1 MKTTSKVIVVSSIIL
16 VLSLGF
22 LLMQILGYKGESI
35 SAIDLSN
42 EQKSTIIAT
51 PTKTIDEYT
60 PNECLYVLNGKIK
73 NSNFYKSEVTGTI
86 EAKAMLVIDITQNVA
101 NQKIKANG
109 VMFAE
114 CISTSS
120 MVNVGKQTYY
130 ENNKVVLRDASDAKN
145 KKWKTNLTLY
155 AIDDYIKEYGV
166 DQRELSNYILNDE
179 TIVSS
184 ELLSCENNNYTFK
197 YVLDTVKATPFYKI
211 NMIKMGDLKSSPV
224 FNSCEIIITM
234 NANFE
239 PISIESI
246 DNYNVAQFGLKIK
259 CTSHLTESFSAFN
272 DTTLE
277 IPNENL
283 FRNKLD

>member
-42 EQKSTIIAT
+42 KKKSTIITT
-51 PTKTIDEYT
+51 PTKAIDKYS

-130 ENNKVVLRDASDAKN
+130 ENDKVVLRDASDAKN
-145 KKWKTNLTLY
+145 NKWNTKLAVYDFDN
-155 AIDDYIKEYGV
+155 YIKEYGV
-166 DQRELSNYILNDE
+166 DQRELTNYILNDD
-179 TIVSS
+179 TIISS
-184 ELLSCENNNYTFK
+184 ELVSSTNDEYVFK
-197 YVLDTVKATPFYKI
+197 YKLDTIKATPFYKI

-224 FNSCEIIITM
+224 FSSCEIIVTM
-234 NANFE
+234 KTNFE
-239 PISIESI
+239 PISIECI
-246 DNYNVAQFGLKIK
+246 DKYNVAQFGQKVQ
-259 CTSHLTESFSAFN
+259 CSSHLKETFSAFN
-272 DTTLE
+272 DATIT
-277 IPNENL
+277 IPNEEL
-283 FRNKLD
+283 FKSEL

>member
-60 PNECLYVLNGKIK
+60 PNECLYALNGKIAI
-73 NSNFYKSEVTGTI
+73 SNYYKSNVTGTI
-86 EAKAMLVIDITQNVA
+86 NASIVTQNVK

-109 VMFAE
+109 NFFAE
-114 CISTSS
+114 TISTSS

-130 ENNKVVLRDASDAKN
+130 ENGKVVLRDASDAKN
-145 KKWKTNLTLY
+145 NKWNTKLTVY
-155 AIDDYIKEYGV
+155 DFDNYIKEYGV
-166 DQRELSNYILNDE
+166 DQRELTNYILNDD
-179 TIVSS
+179 TIISS
-184 ELLSCENNNYTFK
+184 ELVSSTNDEYTFK
-197 YVLDTVKATPFYKI
+197 YKLDTIKATPFYKI

-224 FNSCEIIITM
+224 FSSCEIIVTM
-234 NANFE
+234 KANFE
-239 PISIESI
+239 PISIECI
-246 DNYNVAQFGLKIK
+246 DKYNVAQFGLKVQ
-259 CTSHLTESFSAFN
+259 CSSHLTETFSAFN
-272 DTTLE
+272 DATIT
-277 IPNENL
+277 IPNEEL
-283 FRNKLD
+283 FKNEL